1 MPPKKKK
8 STKPPP
14 KKRAAAPA
22 KKKGANLKVKPI
34 AGEVEKFEKAYDLPR
49 GCEWEEVEAHVR
61 LYQCFE
67 FEDCVYRLSLNDTD
81 RRARQVSN
89 FTCHIEMHIRGE
101 MPTRLITLRNEDKEE
116 AILHVPHDVFN
127 ALGTFRKAVT
137 ADGNYQWKG
146 TDVDYMRYLWLM
158 MDRMGKGRMILEPGM
173 QAEGFFAFSNRIL
186 HGTDIISM
194 DRFGCFDIGD
204 TRYYL
209 PAANSTNQNSDVEYA
224 NVRKLRY
231 TESPVTF
238 EALSRQLRIV
248 HGNYSM
254 VATVHAL
261 GAVFCDYIRERIE
274 GYPVPFYYGPPG
286 TGKDEVIKGGQ
297 RFYFPVPPK
306 PIRLPAANTSPGM
319 VNVFAEQRCVPLY
332 TTEWSSR
339 LKDPMHEFCMG
350 TYDGEGRR
358 RGERIAAGK
367 SRYATEDVPVRC
379 VNSMSGN
386 EYPNFLDQMLDRLC
400 VMEMQKLVLGMENRE
415 QFRILKDMETAGYS
429 HLLSGVVQHREEF
442 FRDWFNVHYQ
452 RASEMVKLALG
463 DRFISERMRKTMCIL
478 LSMHLFFASKLKFAF
493 TSDELLAFL
502 TVTMVKQQGRRVR
515 GDEVSAFWS
524 AFIAGVNARKLVRD
538 HHFRLDVADNTI
550 GFYWNEIFNVYME
563 QHRVVF
569 NTTGK
574 RDILDKL
581 KQHECFVKPSD
592 ASKDVHVG
600 YRIGK
605 GATVRKSS
613 AYLFDVTKTGTDLI
627 GLLDNQAAAVEAGA
641 FDLPA

>member
-1 MPPKKKK
+1 MPSKKKEAAPKK
-8 STKPPP
+8 
-14 KKRAAAPA
+14 AAA
-22 KKKGANLKVKPI
+22 KKTRTKVPPI
-34 AGEVEKFEKAYDLPR
+34 DKAVEKHEAPYVLPR
-49 GCEWEEVEAHVR
+49 GCELEQVEGHIR

-67 FEDCVYRLSLNDTD
+67 FEDRVYCMRDKLAIN
-81 RRARQVSN
+81 VSN

-116 AILHVPHDVFN
+116 AILHVGHDVFN
-127 ALGTFRKAVT
+127 SLATFRKAVT

-146 TDVDYMRYLWLM
+146 TDHDYMRYLWLM

-173 QAEGFFAFSNRIL
+173 QPEGFFAFSNRII
-186 HGTDIISM
+186 HGSDIITL

-204 TRYYL
+204 SRYYV
-209 PAANSTNQNSDVEYA
+209 PAANTTIESETDYA
-224 NVRKLRY
+224 NVRRLRY
-231 TESPVTF
+231 VESPVTF
-238 EALSRQLRIV
+238 EALSAQMRRV
-248 HGNYSM
+248 HGDYSM
-254 VATVHAL
+254 VATVHAI

-286 TGKDEVIKGGQ
+286 TGKDESIKGGQ

-319 VNVFAEQRCVPLY
+319 VNVFAEQRNVPLY

-386 EYPNFLDQMLDRLC
+386 EYPNYLDQLLDRLL
-400 VMEMQKLVLGMENRE
+400 VMEMPKLVLSMDARE
-415 QFRILKDMETAGYS
+415 QFRILKDMETQGYS
-429 HLLSGVVQHREEF
+429 HLLADVVKHREAFLAE
-442 FRDWFNVHYQ
+442 WFSTHYQ
-452 RASEMVKLALG
+452 RASEMVKRSLG
-463 DRFISERMRKTMCIL
+463 DRFISERMRKTMCIM
-478 LSMHLFFASKLKFAF
+478 LSLHLFFADKLAWAF

-502 TVTMVKQQGRRVR
+502 TTCMVRQQGRRVR

-538 HHFRLDVADNTI
+538 HHYRLDVETGTI
-550 GFYWNEIFNVYME
+550 GFYWSEVFNVYMD
-563 QHRVVF
+563 QHRQVF
-569 NTTGK
+569 GTPGK

-581 KQHECFVKPSD
+581 KQHECFVKPEGD
-592 ASKDVHVG
+592 KDVHLG
-600 YRIGK
+600 YRIGS

-613 AYLFDVTKTGTDLI
+613 AYVFDVNRTGTDLV
-627 GLLDNQAAAVEAGA
+627 GLIDHVEVGSDAT
-641 FDLPA
+641 F